1 MKILMINSVCGI
13 RSTGRIC
20 TDIAEE
26 LEKQGHDVK
35 IAYGR
40 ETVPEKYQKYAVRIG
55 TDLDV
60 KLHGIKTRLFDRH
73 GFGSKRATKKFI
85 KWVEEYD
92 PDVIHLHN
100 LHGYYINI
108 KILFDYLKKAN
119 KKVVWTLHDC
129 WAFTGHCTYFDYSKC
144 EKWKLQ
150 CKKCPS
156 KKDYPCSV
164 ALDSSCRNYG
174 IKKKIF
180 TGLYD
185 MTIVTPSEWLKGL
198 VQQSFISEYKVVCI
212 HNGIDLNVFQS
223 AQSNFKQTFNIENKK
238 IVLAVSSIWER
249 RKGLSDVIELAQLLP
264 NEYQV
269 VIVGVDEIQKEQLP
283 ANIIGITRTN
293 NAKELAE
300 IYSAADVFVNLTY
313 EDNYPTVN
321 LEALACGTPVITY
334 KTGGSVESVDVH
346 NQVEQGDVAAVAR
359 KIVNGEYEK
368 NINRNLY
375 CSKEDFAKECV
386 KIYE

>member
-1 MKILMINSVCGI
+1 MKVLMINSVCGI

-129 WAFTGHCTYFDYSKC
+129 WAITGHCTHFSLASC
-144 EKWKLQ
+144 EKWKTACNCCPNKKEYPKSKLFDNSKKNYI
-150 CKKCPS
+150 CKKS
-156 KKDYPCSV
+156 
-164 ALDSSCRNYG
+164 LFTG
-174 IKKKIF
+174 IKN
-180 TGLYD
+180 
-185 MTIVTPSEWLKGL
+185 MVVVTPSEWLKDL
-198 VQQSFISEYKVVCI
+198 VKQSFLADYEVKCI
-212 HNGIDLNVFQS
+212 HNGIDLDIFRPTES
-223 AQSNFKQTFNIENKK
+223 DFKKCNALEDKK
-238 IVLAVSSIWER
+238 VVLSVSSVWNE
-249 RKGLSDVIELAQLLP
+249 RKGFYDVIKLAELLP
-264 NEYQV
+264 DYRV
-269 VIVGVDEIQKEQLP
+269 VIVGVDEAQKSELP
-283 ANIIGITRTN
+283 CNIIGITRTN
-293 NAKELAE
+293 NVVELAE

-346 NQVEQGDVAAVAR
+346 NQVEQGDVAAVAH
-359 KIVNGEYEK
+359 KIASGEYEK
-368 NINRNLY
+368 NIDHNLY
-375 CSKEDFAKECV
+375 CSKENFAKECV